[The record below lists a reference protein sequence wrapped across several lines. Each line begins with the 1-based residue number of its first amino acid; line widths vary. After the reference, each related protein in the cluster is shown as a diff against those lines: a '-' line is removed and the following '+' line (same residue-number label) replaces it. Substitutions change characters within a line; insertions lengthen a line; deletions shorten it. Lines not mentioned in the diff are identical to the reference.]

1 MSYASEADDIA
12 ELEAEDTRLALAEV
26 DQVKAE
32 ADRLFARGDA
42 ESGGGAKGPPAGHR
56 AYGRAAELYLR
67 ALDGVHR
74 GGAGD
79 TELCCS
85 IHLNLAM
92 TAFRVHTYAPMFRHA
107 AEAVRVADGIASR
120 GGGHD
125 KGSPTHYR
133 AYQFLGLSLVRLGR
147 SGEGFAAMETA
158 ARLSEDRAFREE
170 IRGFI
175 AQETRE
181 AARRGAVAEAAVKKK
196 AKEKKAKKEKQ
207 RRLVDARAAEAAEVA
222 EASPSLF
229 SIKGLMP
236 FNLLLSVR
244 DTEVN

>member
-12 ELEAEDTRLALAEV
+12 ELEAEDARLALAEV

-92 TAFRVHTYAPMFRHA
+92 TAFRVRTYAPMFRHA
-107 AEAVRVADGIASR
+107 AEAVRVACAL
-120 GGGHD
+120 
-125 KGSPTHYR
+125 K
-133 AYQFLGLSLVRLGR
+133 SL
-147 SGEGFAAMETA
+147 
-158 ARLSEDRAFREE
+158 
-170 IRGFI
+170 
-175 AQETRE
+175 
-181 AARRGAVAEAAVKKK
+181 
-196 AKEKKAKKEKQ
+196 
-207 RRLVDARAAEAAEVA
+207 EAAECWPLWTRHLFVA
-222 EASPSLF
+222 SHGTLPIFTLMSLE
-229 SIKGLMP
+229 
-236 FNLLLSVR
+236 
-244 DTEVN
+244 D